1 MKRTPSVGLAPLGYL
16 QAMLNPFVT
25 LGISL
30 LIFWLLTRMALMSWA
45 DLSFVQPFMGIG
57 YVVAAALGRFVLHE
71 QVGPPQW
78 VGVLLIFAGSILVG
92 ATPHRSEQ

>member
-1 MKRTPSVGLAPLGYL
+1 
-16 QAMLNPFVT
+16 
-25 LGISL
+25 
-30 LIFWLLTRMALMSWA
+30 
-45 DLSFVQPFMGIG
+45 MGIG